1 MSQGTR
7 KEKAGPK
14 FGVWENKKFR
24 QIRRGWE
31 RAFEPQ
37 LGVGRAMMPGPS
49 VKGGRAVCLEGRPW
63 WKRNEG
69 IWLEKLMKAI
79 L

>member
-1 MSQGTR
+1 MSQRTR

-37 LGVGRAMMPGPS
+37 LGVGRAVMPGALCERRQSCLP
-49 VKGGRAVCLEGRPW
+49 GGKTLV
-63 WKRNEG
+63 
-69 IWLEKLMKAI
+69 EKE
-79 L
+79 